1 MKSPASPP
9 RRVSSPDEFFMNFAL
24 AEARQARAAGEVP
37 VGAVVAIE
45 QQIIGRGY
53 NQPIGR
59 CDPTAHAEILALREA
74 AREIGNYR
82 LIGVTLYATVEPCAM
97 CAGALV
103 NARIKRL
110 VYGTADRRAGAVA
123 SVFQI
128 CTSSSLNHQLEITA
142 GVLEEACQE
151 LMQSFFRERRKPKL
165 DPLPQ

>member
-1 MKSPASPP
+1 
-9 RRVSSPDEFFMNFAL
+9 MNFAL

-37 VGAVVAIE
+37 VGAIVAIE

-53 NQPIGR
+53 NQPIGQ

-74 AREIGNYR
+74 ARKIGNYR
-82 LIGVTLYATVEPCAM
+82 LIGATLYTTVEPCAM

-110 VYGTADRRAGAVA
+110 VYGTADRQAGAVA

-142 GVLEEACQE
+142 GVLEEACRE
-151 LMQSFFRERRKPKL
+151 LMQSFFRGRRKPKL